1 MNPQKHRNYQK
12 VCSVIG
18 QPALEFADR
27 IRQVVGFNAG
37 ADAHLV
43 AYNKHTNM
51 SYQISVTAAVAG
63 GSGCGGEG
71 DGGEYLMTLA
81 EEHGGSAADGS
92 PANGKLIF
100 KGRVQM
106 PPAAAAARGQGRRR
120 PGEDASEDTDGGGAG
135 GAGGA
140 GSRGDRRQRRS
151 SRKET
156 GLSNIAGVCM
166 LCAVASIGGAAF
178 YGSYMSQVSDA
189 GTIIVHSAE
198 IHDLKEGVG
207 GTFLSLDILA
217 THTSC
222 VLLKSKFTEGLSRH
236 TADGAYVLY
245 NEGDACDGRA
255 RHLIAP
261 SGVQVAYTSTGVRLT
276 LTQMAVGAGL
286 PDREWFALEILA
298 DDASI
303 IHLVRVTDMRW

>member
-63 GSGCGGEG
+63 GSG
-71 DGGEYLMTLA
+71 GEYLMTLA
-81 EEHGGSAADGS
+81 EEHGGSAADGA

-106 PPAAAAARGQGRRR
+106 PPAAAARGSGRRR
-120 PGEDASEDTDGGGAG
+120 PGEDAAGGGNSG
-135 GAGGA
+135 SGSES
-140 GSRGDRRQRRS
+140 SRGRRQRRS
-151 SRKET
+151 SRRREA

-166 LCAVASIGGAAF
+166 LCAVASIGGATF

-198 IHDLKEGVG
+198 IYDMKEGVG
-207 GTFLSLDILA
+207 GTFLSMDILA

-222 VLLKSKFTEGLSRH
+222 VLLQSKFTESLSRH
-236 TADGAYVLY
+236 SADGAYVLY

-255 RHLIAP
+255 THLIAP
-261 SGVQVAYTSTGVRLT
+261 SGVQAAHTSTGVRLT
-276 LTQMAVGAGL
+276 LSPMAVGAGL
-286 PDREWFALEILA
+286 PDREWFTLEILA

-303 IHLVRVTDMRW
+303 IHPVRVTDMRR